1 MSLNCW
7 APSRLALDVPGLAD
21 LGSQR
26 FSRAGPCP
34 PPHAHLSPPSTG
46 VFLIPYFI
54 MLFFTGV
61 PLFLM
66 ELSLGQYGA
75 AGPITVWKCCPLLKG
90 NLCVSVLERSNT
102 ALKWYK
108 AEQIRGFQVPFEV
121 RLTFVF
127 FKKPFSKPCC
137 TNPNLHEDPL
147 TLLAGLQVLAS
158 GCCACPRWCAS
169 TTT

>member
-1 MSLNCW
+1 MRSCVFELLGSITTC
-7 APSRLALDVPGLAD
+7 PDVPGLAD

-127 FKKPFSKPCC
+127 FK
-137 TNPNLHEDPL
+137 NLFLNRAAQIQISMKTH
-147 TLLAGLQVLAS
+147 
-158 GCCACPRWCAS
+158 
-169 TTT
+169 